1 MLKINPKMVK
11 TFFDLL
17 LTAIVVTILVV
28 VVSTSSN
35 LLWLNSMNMPIDF
48 SLVTSTFLKDVVGMN
63 FNSQI
68 PLYLLISIPLIL
80 FLFSTKLISKRFL
93 LNRVFPYVLA
103 GGLSMLF
110 LMILLPLALD
120 NLEPISGSRTNIG
133 KLCMT
138 ICGCLG
144 GYLYGFRQIRK
155 DDNEI

>member
-1 MLKINPKMVK
+1 MLKINPKMIR

-17 LTAIVVTILVV
+17 LAALVVTILVV

-35 LLWLNSMNMPIDF
+35 LLWLSSLNMPIDF
-48 SLVTSTFLKDVVGMN
+48 NLVTSTFLKDVVGMN

-68 PLYLLISIPLIL
+68 PLYLIISIPLIL
-80 FLFSTKLISKRFL
+80 FLFCTKLISRKIL
-93 LNRVFPYVLA
+93 INRTFPYVLA
-103 GGLSMLF
+103 GGMSMLF
-110 LMILLPLALD
+110 LMIFLPFALD

-144 GYLYGFRQIRK
+144 GYIYSLMQTSKGE
-155 DDNEI
+155 NEI

>member
-1 MLKINPKMVK
+1 MIKS
-11 TFFDLL
+11 FFDLL
-17 LTAIVVTILVV
+17 LTVLVVTILVV

-48 SLVTSTFLKDVVGMN
+48 NLVTSTFLKDIVGMN

-68 PLYLLISIPLIL
+68 PLYLLISVPLIL
-80 FLFSTKLISKRFL
+80 FLFCTKIISERFL
-93 LNRVFPYVLA
+93 TNRIFPYVLS
-103 GGLSMLF
+103 GGISMLL
-110 LMILLPLALD
+110 LMVLLPFALD

-144 GYLYGFRQIRK
+144 GYLYGFRQIRNV
-155 DDNEI
+155 DNEI

>member
-1 MLKINPKMVK
+1 MIR

-17 LTAIVVTILVV
+17 LAALVVTILVV

-35 LLWLNSMNMPIDF
+35 LLWLSSLNMPIDF
-48 SLVTSTFLKDVVGMN
+48 NLVTSTFLKDVVGMN

-80 FLFSTKLISKRFL
+80 FLFCTKLISRKIWM
-93 LNRVFPYVLA
+93 NRTFPYVLA
-103 GGLSMLF
+103 GGMSMLF
-110 LMILLPLALD
+110 LMIFLPFALD

-138 ICGCLG
+138 ICVCLG
-144 GYLYGFRQIRK
+144 GYIYSLMQTSKGE
-155 DDNEI
+155 NEI

>member
-1 MLKINPKMVK
+1 MVK

-80 FLFSTKLISKRFL
+80 FLFSTKLISKRFFV
-93 LNRVFPYVLA
+93 NRVFPYVLA

-110 LMILLPLALD
+110 LMILLPFALD

-138 ICGCLG
+138 ISGCLG
-144 GYLYGFRQIRK
+144 GYLYGIRQKRK
-155 DDNEI
+155 HDNEI

>member
-1 MLKINPKMVK
+1 MVK

-17 LTAIVVTILVV
+17 LAALVVTILVV

-48 SLVTSTFLKDVVGMN
+48 NLVTSTFLQDVVGMN

-80 FLFSTKLISKRFL
+80 FLFCTKLMFRKIWIDWTL
-93 LNRVFPYVLA
+93 PYVLA
-103 GGLSMLF
+103 GGMSMLF
-110 LMILLPLALD
+110 LMIFLPLALD

-144 GYLYGFRQIRK
+144 GYIYSLRQISK
-155 DDNEI
+155 GENEI

>member
-1 MLKINPKMVK
+1 MVK

-110 LMILLPLALD
+110 LMILLPFALD

-133 KLCMT
+133 NSK
-138 ICGCLG
+138 
-144 GYLYGFRQIRK
+144 YY
-155 DDNEI
+155 

>member
-1 MLKINPKMVK
+1 MVR

-17 LTAIVVTILVV
+17 LAALVVTILVV

-48 SLVTSTFLKDVVGMN
+48 NLVTSTFLQDVVGMN
-63 FNSQI
+63 FNSQV

-80 FLFSTKLISKRFL
+80 FLFCTKLMFRKIWIDWTL
-93 LNRVFPYVLA
+93 PYVLA
-103 GGLSMLF
+103 GGMSMLF
-110 LMILLPLALD
+110 LMIFLPLALD

-144 GYLYGFRQIRK
+144 GYIYSLRQINK
-155 DDNEI
+155 GENEI